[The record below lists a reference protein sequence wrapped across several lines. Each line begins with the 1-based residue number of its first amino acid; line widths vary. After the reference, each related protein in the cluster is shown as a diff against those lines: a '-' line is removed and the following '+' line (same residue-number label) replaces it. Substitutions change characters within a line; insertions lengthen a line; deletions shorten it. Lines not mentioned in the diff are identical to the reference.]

1 MGDSV
6 EVTIGVGVELGV
18 GVGEAVG
25 EIIEIGE
32 GFGVV
37 VDGVGESEVLGLFIT
52 GLVSAI

>member
-1 MGDSV
+1 VGDSV